1 MNFLFYMKL
10 QRLGK
15 RHAMKKQC
23 NQTYYNLNYFL
34 LQYLYLVCNLSIS
47 QVFSAATFSPNS
59 YEVDK
64 EAENATCKRK
74 VYFNNGKYHISI
86 SSQPCCCH

>member
-1 MNFLFYMKL
+1 MKL

-23 NQTYYNLNYFL
+23 NQTYYNLNDFR
-34 LQYLYLVCNLSIS
+34 LQYLYLVYNLSIS
-47 QVFSAATFSPNS
+47 QIFCAKFSANS

-64 EAENATCKRK
+64 EAENATYERK
-74 VYFNNGKYHISI
+74 VYFNNVKYQISI
-86 SSQPCCCH
+86 SFQSCCCH